1 MMELWAETH
10 VGNVRA
16 NNEDSFAAVLELG
29 LLVVADGLGGAVAG
43 ERASKITVEI
53 VVDEVRAAGEAL
65 TPGKLLE
72 IVELA
77 NRNVLDEA
85 RNDPWLRG
93 MATTVTAAIVRE
105 GKLLIV
111 NAGDSRAYRFRGGE
125 LECLTEDHSW
135 IWGLAK
141 ERGVSTHHF
150 KDHRFRHMLTK
161 AIGGEDVVD
170 ADTFELD
177 FAPGD
182 ILLLSSD
189 GLHGVLTDEE
199 IAAILSLDKTIRSKA
214 KELIGMTLKRGA
226 PDNVTVVLARNS
238 DT

>member
-1 MMELWAETH
+1 MIDFWAETH
-10 VGNVRA
+10 VGKVRS
-16 NNEDSFAAVLELG
+16 NNEDSFAAVPELG
-29 LLVVADGLGGAVAG
+29 LFVVADGLGGAAAG
-43 ERASKITVEI
+43 ERASKVTVEI
-53 VVDEVRAAGEAL
+53 LVDEVRAAGDAL
-65 TPGKLLE
+65 TLGKLSE

-85 RNDPWLRG
+85 RNDPYLRG
-93 MATTVTAAIVRE
+93 MGTTVTAAVVRD
-105 GKLLIV
+105 GRLQVV

-141 ERGVSTHHF
+141 ERGVSTHHY

-161 AIGGEDVVD
+161 AIGAEETVE
-170 ADTFELD
+170 ADRFDLD
-177 FAPGD
+177 FVPGD
-182 ILLLSSD
+182 VLLLSSD

-199 IAAILSLDKTIRSKA
+199 IAAILGLDKTIRSRA
-214 KELIGMTLKRGA
+214 KRLINVTLGRGA

-238 DT
+238 GG